1 MKLREWQEKA
11 FPLWWAKK
19 RGIIKVVTGGG
30 KTFFAIHCLK
40 QYLEDDPQ
48 KSILIVVPS
57 IALLDQWYE
66 SLSQEFK
73 PKDISL
79 NGGGEQT
86 NELKK
91 ICITTIDSL
100 KNIIEE
106 HSKETNS
113 KLSNEIIKN
122 FDKEILNFV
131 QVCPKEMLDK
141 LKHPITTKST
151 IKKVS

>member
-40 QYLEDDPQ
+40 QYLEDDP
-48 KSILIVVPS
+48 KKNILIVVPS

-73 PKDISL
+73 SKEISL

-86 NELKK
+86 NGLKK

-106 HSKETNS
+106 VNYQNTLLIVDECHKIGTE
-113 KLSNEIIKN
+113 KRGEMLSNNWNATLGLSATPERDYDDN
-122 FDKEILNFV
+122 F
-131 QVCPKEMLDK
+131 
-141 LKHPITTKST
+141 
-151 IKKVS
+151 

>member
-91 ICITTIDSL
+91 ICITTIDS
-100 KNIIEE
+100 
-106 HSKETNS
+106 
-113 KLSNEIIKN
+113 
-122 FDKEILNFV
+122 
-131 QVCPKEMLDK
+131 
-141 LKHPITTKST
+141 
-151 IKKVS
+151 

>member
-40 QYLEDDPQ
+40 QYLEDDP
-48 KSILIVVPS
+48 KKDILIVVPS

-73 PKDISL
+73 SKEISL

-86 NELKK
+86 NGLKK

-106 HSKETNS
+106 NKEYFMNEVLCKDIVANLENS
-113 KLSNEIIKN
+113 DYNSSFKYENNEI
-122 FDKEILNFV
+122 EISL
-131 QVCPKEMLDK
+131 KK
-141 LKHPITTKST
+141 L
-151 IKKVS
+151 